1 MYLLPRV
8 KQIRASRE
16 ATHRSINVLCC
27 YRLEINAAVQ
37 VFEKSDSSTGFD
49 SVFPAQLSGNY
60 YLAFGIDGGFEIS
73 HV

>member
-1 MYLLPRV
+1 VLL
-8 KQIRASRE
+8 
-16 ATHRSINVLCC
+16 
-27 YRLEINAAVQ
+27 LEINAAVQ